1 MFWRIVLSVAPLI
14 VAGLAI
20 LAVSLGGCAPAR
32 LVTYCVAHPQ
42 NCN

>member
-1 MFWRIVLSVAPLI
+1 MIWRLAFV
-14 VAGLAI
+14 AI
-20 LAVSLGGCAPAR
+20 LAVSLGGCATAR